1 MVECCSKKDQNT
13 ASYNFFA
20 WYNIFYIS
28 FQVTDL
34 EDELKFS
41 QALTKLLDEHKD
53 VISILASGFKQTKK
67 HIQVSIV
74 MVVV

>member
-1 MVECCSKKDQNT
+1 M
-13 ASYNFFA
+13 
-20 WYNIFYIS
+20 
-28 FQVTDL
+28 TDL

-67 HIQVSIV
+67 HIQVSTSIV
-74 MVVV
+74 DIVVLRIF